1 MNTDCNL
8 FTLIIAIVLVFILP
22 LWLVFMEIWSVVK
35 QHRIRQKLLEN
46 KDNEQKNN
54 TRQMY
59 HSSFLNWGK
68 VRAVFA
74 LLGIGIGVLFNYLLK
89 KWIINNFLFWIT
101 MAIGIGTGLFAAFIL
116 EIMITKKKNDIKTL
130 PICFTF

>member
-46 KDNEQKNN
+46 KDNEQKND

-74 LLGIGIGVLFNYLLK
+74 LLGVGIGALFNYLLK

-101 MAIGIGTGLFAAFIL
+101 MAIGIGMGLFAAFIL
-116 EIMITKKKNDIKTL
+116 EIIITKKR
-130 PICFTF
+130 

>member
-1 MNTDCNL
+1 MNSDCNL

-46 KDNEQKNN
+46 KDNEQKND

-116 EIMITKKKNDIKTL
+116 EIMITKKKMI
-130 PICFTF
+130 

>member
-46 KDNEQKNN
+46 KDNEQKND

-74 LLGIGIGVLFNYLLK
+74 LLGVGIGVLFNYLLK

-116 EIMITKKKNDIKTL
+116 EIIITRKR
-130 PICFTF
+130 

>member
-74 LLGIGIGVLFNYLLK
+74 LLGVGIGVLFNYLLK

>member
-46 KDNEQKNN
+46 KDNEQKND

-74 LLGIGIGVLFNYLLK
+74 LLGVGIGVLLNYILK

-101 MAIGIGTGLFAAFIL
+101 MAIGIGMGLFAAFIL
-116 EIMITKKKNDIKTL
+116 EIIITKKR
-130 PICFTF
+130 

>member
-46 KDNEQKNN
+46 KDNEQKND

-101 MAIGIGTGLFAAFIL
+101 MAIGMGMGLFAAFIL
-116 EIMITKKKNDIKTL
+116 EIIITKKR
-130 PICFTF
+130 

>member
-8 FTLIIAIVLVFILP
+8 FTLIIAIVFVFILP

-46 KDNEQKNN
+46 KDNEQKND
-54 TRQMY
+54 THPMC

-74 LLGIGIGVLFNYLLK
+74 LLGVGIGVLFNYLLK

-101 MAIGIGTGLFAAFIL
+101 MAIGIGMGLFAAFIL
-116 EIMITKKKNDIKTL
+116 EIIITKKR
-130 PICFTF
+130 

>member
-8 FTLIIAIVLVFILP
+8 FTLIIAIVFVFILP

-46 KDNEQKNN
+46 KDNEQKND

-74 LLGIGIGVLFNYLLK
+74 LLGVGIGVLFNYLLK

-101 MAIGIGTGLFAAFIL
+101 MAIGIGMGLFAAFIL
-116 EIMITKKKNDIKTL
+116 EIMITKKR
-130 PICFTF
+130 

>member
-8 FTLIIAIVLVFILP
+8 FTLIIAIVFVFILP

-46 KDNEQKNN
+46 KDNEQKND

-74 LLGIGIGVLFNYLLK
+74 LLGVGIGVLFNYLLK

-101 MAIGIGTGLFAAFIL
+101 MAIGIGIGLFAAFIL
-116 EIMITKKKNDIKTL
+116 EIMIAKNTPKT
-130 PICFTF
+130 

>member
-8 FTLIIAIVLVFILP
+8 FTLIIAIVFVFILP

-46 KDNEQKNN
+46 KDNEQKNE

-74 LLGIGIGVLFNYLLK
+74 LLGVGIGVLFNYLLK

-101 MAIGIGTGLFAAFIL
+101 MAIGIGMGLFAAFIL
-116 EIMITKKKNDIKTL
+116 EIIITKKR
-130 PICFTF
+130 

>member
-46 KDNEQKNN
+46 KDNEQKND

-74 LLGIGIGVLFNYLLK
+74 LLGVGIGVLFNYLLK

-116 EIMITKKKNDIKTL
+116 EIMITKKK
-130 PICFTF
+130 

>member
-8 FTLIIAIVLVFILP
+8 FTLIIAIVFVFILP

-46 KDNEQKNN
+46 KDNEQKND
-54 TRQMY
+54 TRPMY

-74 LLGIGIGVLFNYLLK
+74 LLGVGIGVLFNYLLK

-116 EIMITKKKNDIKTL
+116 EIMITKKR
-130 PICFTF
+130 

>member
-46 KDNEQKNN
+46 KDNEQKND
-54 TRQMY
+54 TRQRD

-74 LLGIGIGVLFNYLLK
+74 LLGVGIGVLLNYILK

-101 MAIGIGTGLFAAFIL
+101 MAIGIGMGLFAAFIL
-116 EIMITKKKNDIKTL
+116 EIIITKKR
-130 PICFTF
+130 

>member
-74 LLGIGIGVLFNYLLK
+74 LLGVGIGVLFNYLLK

-116 EIMITKKKNDIKTL
+116 EIIITRKR
-130 PICFTF
+130 

>member
-46 KDNEQKNN
+46 KDNEQNN
-54 TRQMY
+54 DTRQMY

-74 LLGIGIGVLFNYLLK
+74 LLGVGIGVLFNYLLK

-101 MAIGIGTGLFAAFIL
+101 MAIGIGMGLFAAFIL
-116 EIMITKKKNDIKTL
+116 EIMIAKNTPKTK
-130 PICFTF
+130 

>member
-54 TRQMY
+54 TRQIY

-74 LLGIGIGVLFNYLLK
+74 LLGVGIGVLFNYLLK

-116 EIMITKKKNDIKTL
+116 EIIITKKR
-130 PICFTF
+130 

>member
-35 QHRIRQKLLEN
+35 QHRIRQKLLES
-46 KDNEQKNN
+46 KDNEQKND

-74 LLGIGIGVLFNYLLK
+74 LLGVGIGALFNYLLK

-101 MAIGIGTGLFAAFIL
+101 MAIGIGMGLFAAFIL
-116 EIMITKKKNDIKTL
+116 EIIITKKR
-130 PICFTF
+130 

>member
-46 KDNEQKNN
+46 KDNEQKND

-74 LLGIGIGVLFNYLLK
+74 LLGVGIGVLFNYLLK

-101 MAIGIGTGLFAAFIL
+101 MAIGIGMGLFAAFIL
-116 EIMITKKKNDIKTL
+116 EIIITKKR
-130 PICFTF
+130 

>member
-1 MNTDCNL
+1 MNTDGNL

-46 KDNEQKNN
+46 KDNEQKND

-74 LLGIGIGVLFNYLLK
+74 LLGVGIGVLFNYLLK

-101 MAIGIGTGLFAAFIL
+101 MAIGIGMGLFAAFIL
-116 EIMITKKKNDIKTL
+116 EIIITKKR
-130 PICFTF
+130 

>member
-8 FTLIIAIVLVFILP
+8 FTLIIAIVFVFILP

-74 LLGIGIGVLFNYLLK
+74 LLGVGIGVLFNYLLK

-116 EIMITKKKNDIKTL
+116 EIIITRKR
-130 PICFTF
+130 